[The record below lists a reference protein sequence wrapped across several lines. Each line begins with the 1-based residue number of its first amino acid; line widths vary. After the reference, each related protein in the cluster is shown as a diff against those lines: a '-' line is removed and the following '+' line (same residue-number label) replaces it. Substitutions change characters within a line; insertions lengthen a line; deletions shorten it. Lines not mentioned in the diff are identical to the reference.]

1 VSCLAP
7 AQQQSSLRSSSEY
20 NIDPFTLAFT
30 ALAALKQG
38 VAFYKDAKAA
48 GSDVSKIAR
57 EISGYIG
64 NLFDAQEQVKQ
75 VVEEQKKKPSKS
87 LKAQALDNVLNQIE
101 LERQVVEFREF
112 LIYQV
117 DPELGAVWSRFEEEY
132 ERLRQEQEQEK
143 LIAEQKAREAI
154 WKRRQLISSLQD
166 KALQIGA
173 VGLVTI
179 YLLLLF
185 WLITIDREAR
195 WGF

>member
-1 VSCLAP
+1 
-7 AQQQSSLRSSSEY
+7 
-20 NIDPFTLAFT
+20 LAFT

-173 VGLVTI
+173 VGLVTL

-185 WLITIDREAR
+185 WMITIDREIR